1 MRKFGKMRI
10 KSEDI
15 TIIAETANLEGKL
28 EMPGNVMIMGSF
40 KGSIISSTLEIF
52 KDGKAFGSIEAE
64 NVTIAGHFEGELACS
79 GLLTIAKTG
88 TVKGRVAYGA
98 LSVEL
103 GGLLDAE
110 VFQLESTDTKLIP
123 FDRKK
128 PHTEKLAKEHFEE

>member
-15 TIIAETANLEGKL
+15 TIIAETASLEGKL

-110 VFQLESTDTKLIP
+110 VFQLEPTDTKLIP

-128 PHTEKLAKEHFEE
+128 PHTEK

>member
-1 MRKFGKMRI
+1 MRKFEKMRI

-15 TIIAETANLEGKL
+15 TIISETSSLKGEL
-28 EMPGNVMIMGSF
+28 EMLGNVIIMGSF
-40 KGSIISSTLEIF
+40 TGSIISSVLEIF

-64 NVTIAGHFEGELACS
+64 NVTIAGYFEGELACS

-88 TVKGRVAYGA
+88 TVKGKLAYRA

-103 GGLLDAE
+103 GGLLEAE
-110 VFQLESTDTKLIP
+110 IFQLESTDTKLIP

-128 PHTEKLAKEHFEE
+128 PDTEK

>member
-1 MRKFGKMRI
+1 MRI

-15 TIIAETANLEGKL
+15 TIISETSSLEGKL
-28 EMPGNVMIMGSF
+28 KMPGDVIIMGSF
-40 KGSIISSTLEIF
+40 KGSIISRTLEIF

-98 LSVEL
+98 LSVER

-110 VFQLESTDTKLIP
+110 IFQLESTDTKLIP

-128 PHTEKLAKEHFEE
+128 PHTEK

>member
-1 MRKFGKMRI
+1 MRKFEKMRI

-15 TIIAETANLEGKL
+15 TIIAETASLEGKL
-28 EMPGNVMIMGSF
+28 EMPGNVIIMGSF

-88 TVKGRVAYGA
+88 TVKGRVAYVA
-98 LSVEL
+98 LSVER

-110 VFQLESTDTKLIP
+110 IFQLESTDTKLIP

-128 PHTEKLAKEHFEE
+128 PHTEK

>member
-1 MRKFGKMRI
+1 MRKFEKMRI

-15 TIIAETANLEGKL
+15 TIIAETASLEGKL
-28 EMPGNVMIMGSF
+28 EMPGNVIIMGSF

-64 NVTIAGHFEGELACS
+64 NVTIAWHFEDKLACS

-103 GGLLDAE
+103 GGLLEAE
-110 VFQLESTDTKLIP
+110 IFQLESTDTKLIP

-128 PHTEKLAKEHFEE
+128 PPTEK

>member
-123 FDRKK
+123 FDREK
-128 PHTEKLAKEHFEE
+128 PHTEK